1 MDPVNDNSGGAQA
14 ARRRKLT
21 FRAWHRGT
29 KEMDILLG
37 GFAEARLDAM
47 SEDELDAFEALLN
60 IPDQDFYNMLVK
72 EDAVPPAYDGPMMRD
87 LIRFAETR
95 FEES

>member
-1 MDPVNDNSGGAQA
+1 MNRKDGGPWTLSTTTAG
-14 ARRRKLT
+14 ARRR
-21 FRAWHRGT
+21 HRGT

>member
-14 ARRRKLT
+14 ARRRKLM

-37 GFAEARLDAM
+37 GFAEAYIDQM
-47 SEDELDAFEALLN
+47 SEEELDAFEVLLH

-72 EDAVPPAYDGPMMRD
+72 DDAVPEAYDSPMMRA
-87 LIRFAETR
+87 LIAFAESR
-95 FEES
+95 FEQS

>member
-1 MDPVNDNSGGAQA
+1 MDPVNDNSAGERGA
-14 ARRRKLT
+14 RVRKLM

-37 GFAEARLDAM
+37 GFAEARIEAM
-47 SEDELDAFEALLN
+47 SDAELDAFEALLH

-72 EDAVPPAYDGPMMRD
+72 DGSIPSAYDTPMMRE
-87 LIRFAETR
+87 IVAYAESRF
-95 FEES
+95 S